1 VIFSTSFD
9 VFDVVVVVVTL
20 KKKWRRRNPSI
31 FGTVSKFS
39 YLAVEKYACFT

>member
-9 VFDVVVVVVTL
+9 VFDVVAVPTL
-20 KKKWRRRNPSI
+20 KQKWRRQNPRI

-39 YLAVEKYACFT
+39 YLAAEKYACFT